1 MRVTVRRPGVS
12 TQAFIKVKKMARLGR
27 VKLAGA
33 APTIASHAAACSSC
47 WDATITP
54 PGPRYKTADQSVYGG
69 YPMAGRSTNRA
80 DAERRAAQRRIA
92 RALAQ
97 VGFALPGSVSVR
109 HYRCGK
115 PNCAC
120 HAEPPRLHGPSIQ
133 WTRKVNAKTVN
144 RVLTPEQWE
153 DYKAWFEAARAL
165 RALVAELEAL
175 SLEILE
181 EDDRW
186 GRSPQAANTS

>member
-1 MRVTVRRPGVS
+1 
-12 TQAFIKVKKMARLGR
+12 
-27 VKLAGA
+27 
-33 APTIASHAAACSSC
+33 
-47 WDATITP
+47 
-54 PGPRYKTADQSVYGG
+54 
-69 YPMAGRSTNRA
+69 MAGRSTNRA